1 MSNANEIRKTLE
13 ILNEAAPS
21 KKIPQAGVDQ
31 NKNVRVNIETLGRQ
45 APSRGRYDFNKG
57 FLTFQDILDD
67 PNPFIGKYRKESQQ
81 DTSNLARY
89 IGGMKPNDKLTDKE
103 KYLRDGY
110 EARGF
115 DNGRNYLVW
124 WKDKKE
130 SLLIFASSKDDHMQ
144 IRDFLKFFNVIR

>member
-1 MSNANEIRKTLE
+1 MSNANEMRKALE
-13 ILNEAAPS
+13 IVNEAQV
-21 KKIPQAGVDQ
+21 PQAGVDQ
-31 NKNVRVNIETLGRQ
+31 NKNVRVAIETLGRE

-81 DTSNLARY
+81 DTSNLAQY
-89 IGGMKPNDKLTDKE
+89 IGNMKPNAKLTDKE

-110 EARGF
+110 ESRGF
-115 DNGRNYLVW
+115 SNGRNYLVW
-124 WKDKKE
+124 YKDKKE
-130 SLLIFASSKDDHMQ
+130 SLFIFASSKDDHMQ